1 MFALRPYQTDSIRN
15 TGNAF
20 RSGFRSPILL
30 APTGAGKTVLASEI
44 IRSVTAKGWRTL
56 FLAHRKELIDQA
68 SSKLHDYEIPHGII
82 MASRQADRRHAVQVA
97 SVATMVNRLDRYDRF
112 DLIVIDECHRSG
124 APSYRTVV
132 EHYGMPRLL
141 GLTGTPCRL
150 DGKPLGVH
158 GGGLFDT
165 IVPSL
170 TTRDLITQGFLAPYR
185 YFRPD
190 TLDMS
195 GARVHG
201 GEYNA
206 TDAAGLVDK
215 PQLIGS
221 IVSHHA
227 EHGAG
232 RPSLIFAAS
241 VEHAEHIAAE
251 FRATGLRATACSAD
265 TDDVYRKGALVDLAN
280 GQLDVAVNV
289 GLWIEGMDCPA
300 ISYIGLARPTKS
312 LTYYRQAVGRGFRLH
327 PGKRDLII
335 MDHANCYL
343 EHGFPCIH
351 IDWSL
356 DGRPKRD
363 PGAEFAIKNCPRCH
377 GAVEYT
383 TRVCYLFQSNGQ
395 PCQFRFGEESC
406 RRREIEVAEGTL
418 AEADLSEVVAQEAR
432 RAAERR
438 AQEGAARTPEALAR
452 IAQERGYAAGW
463 ATHRQQAR
471 DEKEALFRQLSD
483 LRLSAGDSIAGIRAM
498 KPKALKAE
506 IAERLQRQAEIDEAE
521 VV

>member
-1 MFALRPYQTDSIRN
+1 MFTLRPYQTDSIRN
-15 TGNAF
+15 TGNAY
-20 RSGFRSPILL
+20 RAGHRAPILL

-82 MASRQADRRHAVQVA
+82 MASRQADRRHSVQVA
-97 SVATMVNRLDRYDRF
+97 SVATMVNRLDRYDKF

-124 APSYRTVV
+124 APSYKTIVDY
-132 EHYGMPRLL
+132 YGGPRLL

-150 DGKPLGVH
+150 DGKPLGIH
-158 GGGLFDT
+158 GGGMFDT

-170 TTRDLITQGFLAPYR
+170 TTRELITQGFLSPYR
-185 YFRPD
+185 YFQPD

-195 GARVHG
+195 GARMHG
-201 GEYNA
+201 GEYNQS
-206 TDAAGLVDK
+206 DAAGIVDK
-215 PQLIGS
+215 PQLVGS
-221 IVSHHA
+221 VVRHHA
-227 EHGAG
+227 EHGVG

-251 FRATGLRATACSAD
+251 FRSTGLRATACSAD
-265 TDDVYRKGALVDLAN
+265 TDDIYRKGALVDLAN

-312 LTYYRQAVGRGFRLH
+312 LTYFRQAVGRGFRLH

-335 MDHANCYL
+335 MDHANCRL
-343 EHGFPCIH
+343 EHGYPCIH
-351 IDWSL
+351 IEWSL

-363 PGAEFAIKNCPRCH
+363 PDEEFAIKPCPRCN
-377 GAVEYT
+377 GVVEHST
-383 TRVCYLFQSNGQ
+383 KVCYLFRPDGSECG
-395 PCQFRFGEESC
+395 FVFGDAPV
-406 RRREIEVAEGTL
+406 RRREIETVDGRL
-418 AEADLSEVVAQEAR
+418 SEADLSEIVAQEAR

-452 IAQERGYAAGW
+452 IAQERGYEPGW
-463 ATHRQQAR
+463 AAHRQEAR
-471 DEKEALFRQLSD
+471 DEKERLFRQLSD
-483 LRLSAGDSIAGIRAM
+483 LRLGQGDSIAGIRGM
-498 KPKALKAE
+498 KPKALRQE
-506 IAERLQRQAEIDEAE
+506 IAERLQKQAETDEAE
-521 VV
+521 IA